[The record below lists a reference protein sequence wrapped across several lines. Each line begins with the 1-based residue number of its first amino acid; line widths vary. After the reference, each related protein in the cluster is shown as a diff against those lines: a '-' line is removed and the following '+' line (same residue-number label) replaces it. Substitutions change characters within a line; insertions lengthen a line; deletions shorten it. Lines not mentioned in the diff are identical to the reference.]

1 MSNNKE
7 KDHKDHKP
15 PSPPVK
21 VGEVVREK
29 APSDKEKAEGPSSTE
44 KEKREQT
51 PLGQVHAEVEA
62 KAKDTAEWH
71 DKLLRLG
78 AEF

>member
-1 MSNNKE
+1 LSNNKE

-29 APSDKEKAEGPSSTE
+29 APSDKSALKQVMRLYGRKAFQESKPTRST
-44 KEKREQT
+44 
-51 PLGQVHAEVEA
+51 
-62 KAKDTAEWH
+62 
-71 DKLLRLG
+71 
-78 AEF
+78 